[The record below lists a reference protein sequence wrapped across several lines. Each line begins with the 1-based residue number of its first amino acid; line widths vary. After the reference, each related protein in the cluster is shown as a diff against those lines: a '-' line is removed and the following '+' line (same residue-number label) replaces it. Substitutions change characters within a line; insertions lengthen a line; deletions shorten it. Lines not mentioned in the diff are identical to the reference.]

1 MIMPT
6 PTIAHR
12 LDALASWRS
21 RVDLGLAHMGRT
33 LSDDDLLGSDDQAAL
48 AALRE
53 RVVSDKLVLA
63 FVAEFS
69 RGKSELI
76 NAIFFG
82 DSGRRVLPAT
92 PGRTTMCP
100 VELRHDE
107 GVPPRLM
114 LLPMATRL
122 QGRPLSE
129 LRDQPAAWQHVA
141 LDPADPQALAHA
153 LTAVTRTQRVSVA
166 HAAALGLWNPSQPE
180 DNPPQDS
187 DGQVEVP
194 AWRHALV
201 NYPHPLLMRGL
212 VVIDTPGLNALGAEP
227 ELTLGL
233 LPSAHAAVF
242 VLGADTGVT
251 RSDLTL
257 WRDHLGAVSLD
268 RFVVLNK
275 IDTLADPLLSATTV
289 QAQIERQREH
299 SAHILGVPL
308 QRVFAV
314 SARDALAARVAGDA
328 QGLAASRLAPLEQA
342 LAEQLLP
349 RRQQQ
354 LWQATTAVVQQLHHS
369 AGRRLAERR
378 RQHVEQLLEL
388 RGLRGKSGT
397 KLRVMLERI
406 DQEVADFECCRTR
419 LAALRSVQSRMLTAA
434 TSVLDK
440 PALQRAM
447 QALQRALVARS
458 FDLLGVGARPAF
470 EAFFNQIDKALIQ
483 ADWQADEMR
492 LMLEASF
499 GPLNTEFAFA
509 FALQPRP
516 EFKRFRDELA
526 LIAKNY
532 STYVS
537 MGQAWRLLQ
546 PGFVDQ
552 FLLLLASK
560 LRGVFE
566 AAAGELAQWSQGASD
581 QVLAQLH
588 ERRLGFA
595 RRRDALQRVQTAT
608 GELEHR
614 IAEVQQQDDL
624 QAQVLIRLNAVRD
637 KALAAAGVTFSA
649 GSAPGS
655 APAPVPIATPAPTPA
670 PPLTTQK
677 AAALAIAELVRAELS
692 TVPVAKQLAAA

>member
-1 MIMPT
+1 MST

-21 RVDLGLAHMGRT
+21 KVDLGLERLGQT
-33 LSDDDLLGSDDQAAL
+33 LRDDDLLGSDDQAVL

-53 RVVSDKLVLA
+53 RVASDKLVLA

-100 VELRHDE
+100 VELRHDA

-122 QGRPLSE
+122 QGQPLSE
-129 LRDQPAAWQHVA
+129 LREQPAAWQHVP
-141 LDPADPQALAHA
+141 LDPADPQSLAHA

-166 HAAALGLWNPSQPE
+166 HATALGLWNPSQPE

-187 DGQVEVP
+187 NGQVEVP
-194 AWRHALV
+194 AWRHALI

-251 RSDLTL
+251 RSDLAL

-275 IDTLADPLLSATTV
+275 IDTLADPLLSATAV

-314 SARDALAARVAGDA
+314 SARDGLAARVTGDA
-328 QGLAASRLAPLEQA
+328 QGLAASRLVPLEHA

-349 RRQQQ
+349 RRQQH
-354 LWQATTAVVQQLHHS
+354 LLQATAAVVQQLRHS
-369 AGRRLAERR
+369 AGRRLADRR
-378 RQHVEQLLEL
+378 RQHAEQLLEL

-406 DQEVADFECCRTR
+406 DQEVADFESCRTR

-434 TSVLDK
+434 TTVLST
-440 PALQRAM
+440 PALQGAV
-447 QALQRALVARS
+447 QALQRDLAARP
-458 FDLLGVGARPAF
+458 FDLLGVSARPAF
-470 EAFFNQIDKALIQ
+470 EAFFSQLDTALVQ
-483 ADWQADEMR
+483 SAWQADEMR
-492 LMLEASF
+492 LMLDASF

-509 FALQPRP
+509 FSLQTQPA
-516 EFKRFRDELA
+516 FKRFRDELA
-526 LIAKNY
+526 LIARSY
-532 STYVS
+532 GAYVS
-537 MGQAWRLLQ
+537 MGQAWRLMQ

-552 FLLLLASK
+552 FLRLLVSK
-560 LRGVFE
+560 LRVVFE
-566 AAAGELAQWSQGASD
+566 AACGELEQWSQSASS

-608 GELEHR
+608 GDLEQR
-614 IAEVQQQDDL
+614 IAEVQQQDEI
-624 QAQVLIRLNAVRD
+624 QAQVLTRLNTVTD
-637 KALAAAGVTFSA
+637 QALAAAGV
-649 GSAPGS
+649 
-655 APAPVPIATPAPTPA
+655 PVSPMTAALKVATPA
-670 PPLTTQK
+670 TTD
-677 AAALAIAELVRAELS
+677 AARAEVS
-692 TVPVAKQLAAA
+692 AVPVAKQLVAA